1 MAIYMKLKEERKRK
15 QWTQNVLAEKIDVSR
30 EVVGRWERL
39 ESIPTLKNCKSICR
53 VFDITMDYLIKDEI
67 DTKDNQLKY
76 MKLGKDILDL
86 ANERYPIYFIRKYHI
101 ISKEEIFAIPR
112 KKGLDF
118 LSKVRTNLE
127 KEDIGEDRRELRN
140 YMREFIFSWYK
151 FDKARFQLAKS
162 QKLKN
167 LEVNAILFSED
178 EIESKIVED
187 YPERPVM
194 LLRDLIVNRLEKYLC
209 EEYSID
215 VNSISKDYE
224 FENEV
229 SEQIYKLV
237 K

>member
-1 MAIYMKLKEERKRK
+1 MKLKEERKRK
-15 QWTQNVLAEKIDVSR
+15 QWTQNVLAEKIGVSR

-39 ESIPTLKNCKSICR
+39 ESIPTLKNCKKICR

-86 ANERYPIYFIRKYHI
+86 ANERYSIDFIRKYHI
-101 ISKEEIFAIPR
+101 IAKEEVFAIPR

-118 LSKVRTNLE
+118 LSKVRSNLE
-127 KEDIGEDRRELRN
+127 KEDIGEDRRDLRN
-140 YMREFIFSWYK
+140 YMRKFIFSWYK
-151 FDKARFQLAKS
+151 FDKVRFQLAKS
-162 QKLKN
+162 QKLKS
-167 LEVNAILFSED
+167 LEMNAVLFSQD
-178 EIESKIVED
+178 EIESNIVED

-194 LLRDLIVNRLEKYLC
+194 LLRDLMVNRLEKYLC

-224 FENEV
+224 FENEI
-229 SEQIYKLV
+229 SEQTYKLV

>member
-1 MAIYMKLKEERKRK
+1 MKLKEERKRK
-15 QWTQNVLAEKIDVSR
+15 QWTQNVLAEKIGVSR

-53 VFDITMDYLIKDEI
+53 VFDITMDYLIKDEV

-76 MKLGKDILDL
+76 MELGKDILDL
-86 ANERYPIYFIRKYHI
+86 ANERYPIDFIRKYHI

-118 LSKVRTNLE
+118 LSKVKTNLE
-127 KEDIGEDRRELRN
+127 KGDIGEDRRELRN
-140 YMREFIFSWYK
+140 YMRKFIFSWYK

-162 QKLKN
+162 QKLKS
-167 LEVNAILFSED
+167 LEMNAVLFSQD
-178 EIESKIVED
+178 EIQSKIVED

-194 LLRDLIVNRLEKYLC
+194 LLRDLMVNRLEKYLC

-215 VNSISKDYE
+215 VNSITKDYE

-229 SEQIYKLV
+229 SEQTYKVV

>member
-1 MAIYMKLKEERKRK
+1 
-15 QWTQNVLAEKIDVSR
+15 
-30 EVVGRWERL
+30 
-39 ESIPTLKNCKSICR
+39 KNCKSICR
-53 VFDITMDYLIKDEI
+53 VFDITMDYLIKDEV

-86 ANERYPIYFIRKYHI
+86 ANERYPIDFIKKYRI

-127 KEDIGEDRRELRN
+127 KGDIGEDRRELRN
-140 YMREFIFSWYK
+140 YMRKFIFSWYK

-162 QKLKN
+162 QKLKS
-167 LEVNAILFSED
+167 LEMNAVLFSQD
-178 EIESKIVED
+178 EIQSKIVED

-194 LLRDLIVNRLEKYLC
+194 LLRDLMVNRLEKYLC

-215 VNSISKDYE
+215 VNSITKDYE

-229 SEQIYKLV
+229 SEQTYKLV